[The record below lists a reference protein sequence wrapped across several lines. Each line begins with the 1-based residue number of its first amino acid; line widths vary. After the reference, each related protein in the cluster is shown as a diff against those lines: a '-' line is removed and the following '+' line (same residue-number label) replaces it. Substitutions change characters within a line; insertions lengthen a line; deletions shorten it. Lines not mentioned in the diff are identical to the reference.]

1 MAEAIIGTAYTFQ
14 ALYLDDS
21 SQPMVVGD
29 PRITIF
35 SFSQAGTRQIV
46 IDNQPMLPAVPAEVG
61 RYTYTLVIPGA
72 YTDGDTLHA
81 EMQGLDVG
89 QGNARILVEDTV
101 SVISANRGTSDPG
114 SGGLRTTF
122 VK

>member
-1 MAEAIIGTAYTFQ
+1 MAEAVINKAYTFQ
-14 ALYLDDS
+14 ALYLDDA

-35 SFSQAGTRQIV
+35 SFSQSGVKQVV
-46 IDNQPMLPAVPAEVG
+46 IDNQPMLDAVPAEVG

-81 EMQGLDVG
+81 EMEGLDVG
-89 QGNARILVEDTV
+89 QGNARVVVAESV
-101 SVISANRGTSDPG
+101 SVISIERGQGS
-114 SGGLRTTF
+114 SGGLRPAF
-122 VK
+122 VR

>member
-1 MAEAIIGTAYTFQ
+1 MAEAIIGKAYTFQ
-14 ALYLDDS
+14 ALYLDDNND
-21 SQPMVVGD
+21 PMVVGE
-29 PRITIF
+29 PKITIF
-35 SFSQAGTRQIV
+35 SFSQSGIKQVV
-46 IDNQPMLPAVPAEVG
+46 IDNQPMLDASPAEVG

-89 QGNARILVEDTV
+89 NGNARIQVDDTV
-101 SVISANRGTSDPG
+101 SIISANRGLG
-114 SGGLRTTF
+114 SGASGLRAAF